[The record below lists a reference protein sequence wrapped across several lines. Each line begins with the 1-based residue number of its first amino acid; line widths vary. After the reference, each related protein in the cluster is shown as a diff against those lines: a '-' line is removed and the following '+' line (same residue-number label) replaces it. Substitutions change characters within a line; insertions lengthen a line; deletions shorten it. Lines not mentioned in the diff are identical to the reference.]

1 MYNIMLNACG
11 FGKKKLIT
19 YGWNSSRPIKT
30 MTPITNAY
38 RNKTRKNQPWTEPQL
53 HLLCCTWWCQSNYIS
68 NKAVCQMFRDFC
80 REENISLRGK
90 SDNAILI
97 KIRAFSDLNIWGKSW
112 SHSRLHTEVFEKVRH
127 KIDYMI
133 EQTFPRG
140 H

>member
-1 MYNIMLNACG
+1 MIIN
-11 FGKKKLIT
+11 
-19 YGWNSSRPIKT
+19 GWNSSRPIKT
-30 MTPITNAY
+30 MIPITKAY
-38 RNKTRKNQPWTEPQL
+38 RNKTRKNQPWTEAQL
-53 HLLCCTWWCQSNYIS
+53 DLLCCTWWCQSNYID
-68 NKAVCQMFRDFC
+68 NKDVCAMFREFC

-112 SHSRLHTEVFEKVRH
+112 NDSRLQTEVFEKVRR
-127 KIDYMI
+127 KLDYMI